1 MPRNWMS
8 CRRCGEVHTN
18 PASSSLCE
26 LCGPIVRAENETA
39 CQAEIA
45 KQDELPLD
53 VQLDLAE
60 DFDALKRV
68 LANVIKKLEN

>member
-1 MPRNWMS
+1 
-8 CRRCGEVHTN
+8 
-18 PASSSLCE
+18 